1 MGRVEQLRE
10 NKILAF
16 SKLRR
21 TQITDKAC
29 LKEEVVNPTGDFE
42 MVEQSWHKKKRCS
55 RKEA

>member
-1 MGRVEQLRE
+1 MGRAEQLRE
-10 NKILAF
+10 NNILAL

-29 LKEEVVNPTGDFE
+29 LKEEVVNSMGDLK
-42 MVEQSWHKKKRCS
+42 MVEQNWHKKNRCS

>member
-1 MGRVEQLRE
+1 MGRAEQLRE

-16 SKLRR
+16 SKLQR
-21 TQITDKAC
+21 TQITDKAY
-29 LKEEVVNPTGDFE
+29 LEEEVVNPTGDFE